1 MADSEKKTKI
11 ICPVCKGNGFV
22 RVPYKLVKEEQ
33 HAQCGICESEG
44 DVYADEV
51 DGIIVDSDG
60 IHRLQ

>member
-22 RVPYKLVKEEQ
+22 RIPYKLEKEEQ
-33 HAQCGICESEG
+33 HAQSGICE
-44 DVYADEV
+44 
-51 DGIIVDSDG
+51 GIIVDSDG